1 VVQRP
6 YAGAT
11 VETHRQQRRIEARD
25 VAPPGYALAHLAAG
39 GVVTVGGRPAVVDLS
54 VRNLLN
60 AAYRDH
66 LSRYKEFAQAMGRA
80 VVVRVTVGW

>member
-1 VVQRP
+1 
-6 YAGAT
+6 
-11 VETHRQQRRIEARD
+11 
-25 VAPPGYALAHLAAG
+25 
-39 GVVTVGGRPAVVDLS
+39 VVTVGGRPAVVDLS

-66 LSRYKEFAQAMGRA
+66 MSRYKEFAQAMGRA

>member
-1 VVQRP
+1 V
-6 YAGAT
+6 
-11 VETHRQQRRIEARD
+11 I
-25 VAPPGYALAHLAAG
+25 
-39 GVVTVGGRPAVVDLS
+39 TVGGRPAVVDLS

-66 LSRYKEFAQAMGRA
+66 MNRYKEFAQAMGRA